1 MHVSKPAISALL
13 TGLAGIGASGLVL
26 AEAPDRPAMQE
37 AHQAFAVIAHR
48 GASGHAP
55 EQTWPALEQAL
66 DMGADYLELDVQVTA
81 DGELVAFHDDDMART
96 TGVEGAVSEFT
107 LAELQALDAGRW
119 FNEAFPERAETAYE
133 GARILSLDEIFAR
146 YGDSVRYYLETKS
159 PHLNPGLEEALVE
172 RLEAHGLAEPER
184 VLIQS
189 FDRQSLLRV
198 HELDAELPLI
208 QLLWYSPE
216 EEGAEAL
223 VEWSGV
229 TPAPEEIRDTDF
241 QAIADYAIGVGTNL
255 TYDDGRE
262 VIDGDFVR
270 QAQANDLLVHI
281 YTINDGETMARL
293 VDWGVDGLFTNF
305 PDRLGELVPAE

>member
-1 MHVSKPAISALL
+1 MHYSKPMISLLL
-13 TGLAGIGASGLVL
+13 TGCVGLGASGMAL
-26 AEAPDRPAMQE
+26 AEASDRQAMVQ

-66 DMGADYLELDVQVTA
+66 AVEADYLELDVQVTA
-81 DGELVAFHDDDMART
+81 DGELVAFHDDDLART
-96 TGVEGAVSEFT
+96 TGVEGAVGDFT
-107 LAELQALDAGRW
+107 LAELQALDAGGW
-119 FNEAFPERAETAYE
+119 FNDAFPERADAAYA

-189 FDRQSLLRV
+189 FDQQSLLRV
-198 HELDAELPLI
+198 HELNADLPLV
-208 QLLWYSPE
+208 QLLWYYPE
-216 EEGAEAL
+216 EEGAGAL
-223 VEWSGV
+223 KEWTGV
-229 TPAPEEIRDTDF
+229 TPAPEAMSDADF

-255 TYDDGRE
+255 TYYDGRE
-262 VIDGDFVR
+262 VIDADFVA
-270 QAQANDLLVHI
+270 QAQANDLLVHV
-281 YTINDGETMARL
+281 YTINDSETMARL
-293 VDWGVDGLFTNF
+293 MAWGVDGLFTDF
-305 PDRLGELVPAE
+305 PDRLRALTPAE